1 MSKKRELWLTP
12 APATVGQVRVVFSFK
27 LSNHDIGKTDAVK
40 IEDDMTVS
48 YICSNS
54 FFNGLIM
61 GDKIIRVNNVSGS
74 ASRCQSELLRGTA
87 CNVEVSRR
95 KGVTPV
101 TCERLAKSGCNL
113 RKGHAC
119 FVLDVERPPHMTTTS
134 VGLKLGIIKR
144 RAFVTKVDPNTIAS
158 SFFGCGDS
166 IMDMSGAPIPMTDNP
181 DNFIRE
187 HLSRLSTGA
196 KVSFLV
202 ERPISVAMAKQYQK
216 FIESI
221 TYDDSEVEMAQ
232 DVIEIGREASNMHFM
247 ILKKLVT
254 PSILSSDVRRRKKSN
269 NKTSESTEGSITI
282 SSAST
287 EMKITSD
294 VTDFDDL
301 KPVESKSHAA
311 GSSSSDSGGAFD
323 DE

>member
-1 MSKKRELWLTP
+1 MPS
-12 APATVGQVRVVFSFK
+12 FS
-27 LSNHDIGKTDAVK
+27 LVP
-40 IEDDMTVS
+40 
-48 YICSNS
+48 
-54 FFNGLIM
+54 

-119 FVLDVERPPHMTTTS
+119 FVLDVERVTFNGFCLEKIKIFQPPHMTTTS

-232 DVIEIGREASNMHFM
+232 DVIEIGRVGMFHGRRLLDSC
-247 ILKKLVT
+247 L
-254 PSILSSDVRRRKKSN
+254 LSLHEIPMSKFP
-269 NKTSESTEGSITI
+269 GSQ
-282 SSAST
+282 
-287 EMKITSD
+287 
-294 VTDFDDL
+294 
-301 KPVESKSHAA
+301 
-311 GSSSSDSGGAFD
+311 
-323 DE
+323 